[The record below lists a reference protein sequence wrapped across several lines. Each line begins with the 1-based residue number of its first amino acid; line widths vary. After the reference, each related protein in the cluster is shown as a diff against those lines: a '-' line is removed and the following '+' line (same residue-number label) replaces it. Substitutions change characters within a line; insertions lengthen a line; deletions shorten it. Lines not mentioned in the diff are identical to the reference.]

1 VLIMAEGSEES
12 SAAELRKQ
20 LAVALGALAS
30 RDTVIADLLSE
41 LTAAAAEIAE
51 LGRQLGLNSRNSSKP
66 PSADGLAKP
75 APPAL
80 PQAVSAA
87 PQPMTLRTPPPLSTL
102 RREDQA
108 VTPART

>member
-1 VLIMAEGSEES
+1 MAEGSEES

-75 APPAL
+75 APKSLRKRIGRRPGEQPGHPRARL
-80 PQAVSAA
+80 GQVSAGGCDGA
-87 PQPMTLRTPPPLSTL
+87 SRT
-102 RREDQA
+102 
-108 VTPART
+108 